1 MPRPRTLPSAAPLA
15 GHRLPVLLRATCV
28 AAVLAAVAVTV
39 PRDTLHPSPPHR
51 VSVTADVAAFTYA
64 GPSTDRAAELRHA
77 AEQDANVRAWI
88 AAHTPPPPPPPP
100 ASHGHRTEI
109 IDAVTVT
116 SHEGPSDVLAAIAAH
131 FPPPLYSQAVAVAR
145 CESTLNPTAIG
156 GPNYGL
162 FQIARVHTQDFE
174 AFTGLSWSEAILQAD
189 ANAAYARKLYDGEGW
204 SPWACA
210 HAARRA
216 ASG

>member
-28 AAVLAAVAVTV
+28 AAVLAAVAVAA

-64 GPSTDRAAELRHA
+64 GPSTDRAAELHA
-77 AEQDANVRAWI
+77 ALERERNTEAWV
-88 AAHTPPPPPPPP
+88 AAHSQPPP
-100 ASHGHRTEI
+100 APPPRKAEI
-109 IDAVTVT
+109 IDAVTIT
-116 SHEGPSDVLAAIAAH
+116 ANEGPDDVLRAIAAH